1 MKRNLTLI
9 IGISLAILTMM
20 LLGNIIVIAE
30 KLGEVCHT
38 VYVEYETE
46 EEKIAAEQQVVCL
59 WNLGKVIKSDV
70 GE

>member
-38 VYVEYETE
+38 VYVEY
-46 EEKIAAEQQVVCL
+46 AF
-59 WNLGKVIKSDV
+59 
-70 GE
+70 